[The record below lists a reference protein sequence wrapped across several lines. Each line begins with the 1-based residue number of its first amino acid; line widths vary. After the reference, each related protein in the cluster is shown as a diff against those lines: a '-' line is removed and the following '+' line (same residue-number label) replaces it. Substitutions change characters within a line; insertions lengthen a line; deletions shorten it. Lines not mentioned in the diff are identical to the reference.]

1 VTTTD
6 STGILLAGTP
16 DLATPNNT
24 GWHRLREG
32 RGAIDRDA
40 QNIAMRVLV
49 AKNKN

>member
-24 GWHRLREG
+24 GWHRSRER
-32 RGAIDRDA
+32 RGAIDHDA
-40 QNIAMRVLV
+40 QNTAMRVLV
-49 AKNKN
+49 ANKKN